1 VRNYLTLARQN
12 SPERLPVEFNAI
24 VKDITELLAYPLQ
37 VDNIEVQLHLA
48 PTLPILW
55 ADPHQLRQVVLNLVT
70 NAHAALRESSAPR
83 RLTLT
88 TWGDQAQGQIALE
101 VADTGPG
108 IAPEIQARICEPFFT
123 TKPTG
128 VGTGLGLSLCRGI
141 VEEHGGFLRMQS
153 QPGQGARFLV
163 ELPVAKAPMSS
174 VRPLASAELPSPP
187 GKAILIVDDEA
198 GIRNGLAYLLRRN
211 GYKVDTA
218 ANGRLALTKLQEQVF
233 DLILCD
239 LRMPELDGPGLY
251 QELAQHQPQPCQ
263 RMIFLTGDTLSP
275 ETKEFLERTA
285 IPRLTKPFTAAEV
298 RRAVAQALQEG
309 SRGTAEAS

>member
-1 VRNYLTLARQN
+1 M
-12 SPERLPVEFNAI
+12 
-24 VKDITELLAYPLQ
+24 
-37 VDNIEVQLHLA
+37 
-48 PTLPILW
+48 
-55 ADPHQLRQVVLNLVT
+55 LNLVT
-70 NAHAALRESSAPR
+70 NAHAALRETSAPR

-88 TWGDQAQGQIALE
+88 TWADPAQGQIALE
-101 VADTGPG
+101 VADNGPG
-108 IAPEIQARICEPFFT
+108 IAPEIQARIFEPFFT

-163 ELPVAKAPMSS
+163 ELPVVKAPMSPG
-174 VRPLASAELPSPP
+174 RPLATAGLLAVP

-218 ANGRLALTKLQEQVF
+218 ANGRLALIK
-233 DLILCD
+233 

-251 QELAQHQPQPCQ
+251 QALAHDQPPLSQ

-275 ETKEFLERTA
+275 ETKEFLERTD

-298 RRAVAQALQEG
+298 RRVVAQALQEPG
-309 SRGTAEAS
+309 RGTAEAG